1 MLVYAVTTVK
11 NSFRT
16 FMDFFFHI
24 CAIFKD
30 RLMDLNGLKGF
41 THFSTYMYRADA
53 AGKSRICTVIRTQ
66 KEEEEVIEFLLE
78 REAGLL

>member
-1 MLVYAVTTVK
+1 
-11 NSFRT
+11 
-16 FMDFFFHI
+16 
-24 CAIFKD
+24 
-30 RLMDLNGLKGF
+30 MDLNGLKGF
-41 THFSTYMYRADA
+41 PHFSTYICRADA

>member
-1 MLVYAVTTVK
+1 
-11 NSFRT
+11 
-16 FMDFFFHI
+16 MDFFFHI

-41 THFSTYMYRADA
+41 PHFSTYICRADA
-53 AGKSRICTVIRTQ
+53 AGKSRICTVIRIQ